1 MKMPG
6 RCTGHKNCSPRICLR
21 KHEQGLPLLEEEW
34 GRRSCLGDT
43 GLPSRPPPPP
53 VPQPGRGE
61 AFNPLPLALAR
72 ASPRYLPALK
82 FYDYRVASHRERQ

>member
-1 MKMPG
+1 MGEKELS
-6 RCTGHKNCSPRICLR
+6 RGHWASFP
-21 KHEQGLPLLEEEW
+21 
-34 GRRSCLGDT
+34 
-43 GLPSRPPPPP
+43 PPPPP